1 MGPGRGGVLRMHP
14 DAERLFALDAA
25 LRAQAG
31 TTLAEGVRGV
41 DAFREWWSAKYGRG
55 EDG

>member
-1 MGPGRGGVLRMHP
+1 MHP

-25 LRAQAG
+25 LRAEGDAVPE
-31 TTLAEGVRGV
+31 EGVKGV